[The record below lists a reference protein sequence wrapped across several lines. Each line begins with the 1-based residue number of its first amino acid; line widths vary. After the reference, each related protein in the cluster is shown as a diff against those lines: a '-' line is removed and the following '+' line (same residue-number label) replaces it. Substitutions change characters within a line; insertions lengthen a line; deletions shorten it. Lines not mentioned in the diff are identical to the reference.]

1 MRRGSVSRKKSLP
14 RPWRSSC
21 SPPGVPGSVLVV
33 DDDPSLIESLRAP
46 LTGHDIELFAAVD
59 APAAIAMLDQRHFCG
74 LVLDLVLEE
83 GSGLDV
89 LQHMT
94 TYKVDVPT
102 VVVTARLPAY
112 VRELLDADRVKLVFP
127 KPVEP
132 RLLAAI
138 VLGMCGIDGKPKDE
152 G

>member
-1 MRRGSVSRKKSLP
+1 M
-14 RPWRSSC
+14 
-21 SPPGVPGSVLVV
+21 LVV
-33 DDDPSLIESLRAP
+33 DDDPALIESLRGP
-46 LTGHDIELFAAVD
+46 LEGHDVQLFAAVD
-59 APAAIAMLDQRHFCG
+59 APAAIAMLDQRRFCG
-74 LVLDLVLEE
+74 LVLDLVLEV

-89 LQHMT
+89 LQHLT

-102 VVVTARLPAY
+102 VVVTARLPSY
-112 VRELLDADRVKLVFP
+112 VREMLDAERVKLVFP

-138 VLGMCGIDGKPKDE
+138 VLGMCGIGSHEANE